1 MHSQSWPSLMTLCSI
16 CQIKQH
22 RSLALNRDLYPRL
35 NALGRIQNDLTHN
48 LGYLIYKCCF
58 KLTINKTNCTK
69 PDTLV
74 TILVNLVNSCRS
86 NLADLVVNVVR
97 FPSASSFLVGIHLL
111 KVRGSNLGQVLGP
124 TFLPEVLD

>member
-22 RSLALNRDLYPRL
+22 RSLALNLDLNSRL

-48 LGYLIYKCCF
+48 LGHLIYNCCF

-69 PDTLV
+69 TDTLV

-86 NLADLVVNVVR
+86 HLAHLVVNVVR
-97 FPSASSFLVGIHLL
+97 FPSASSFFGWNSFVEG
-111 KVRGSNLGQVLGP
+111 KRFESWTSSRSYFSSGS
-124 TFLPEVLD
+124 T

>member
-58 KLTINKTNCTK
+58 KSTINKTNCTK

-86 NLADLVVNVVR
+86 HLADLVVNVVR
-97 FPSASSFLVGIHLL
+97 FPSASSFFGWNSFVEG
-111 KVRGSNLGQVLGP
+111 KRFESWPSFRSYFSSGS
-124 TFLPEVLD
+124 T